1 MKFIAKT
8 FAGLED
14 TLGREVAAIG
24 GSNIVKITRGIAFEG
39 DNEVMYRANL

>member
-14 TLGREVAAIG
+14 ILGQEIAEIG
-24 GSNIVKITRGIAFEG
+24 GYNIIKIFLFVFTCYF
-39 DNEVMYRANL
+39 L